1 MIANVSMTG
10 RWECEL
16 HEIETGEVSTETF
29 TENINSYVRQITSEL
44 LTLKLDHP
52 DLLHCKCPKCG
63 AETISIRWPNAAI
76 PIALFFCSGPSTAG
90 SWRITRCSCCYR
102 ESALDISSSPVRKGK
117 SMKLRWNW
125 MTTTRLILHS
135 RIINLGNSPL
145 AYEKRNRW
153 DTTRS

>member
-29 TENINSYVRQITSEL
+29 TENINSYARQITSEL

-63 AETISIRWPNAAI
+63 AETITVFNKVVNAAI

-90 SWRITRCSCCYR
+90 
-102 ESALDISSSPVRKGK
+102 
-117 SMKLRWNW
+117 N
-125 MTTTRLILHS
+125 
-135 RIINLGNSPL
+135 
-145 AYEKRNRW
+145 
-153 DTTRS
+153 